1 MCEQLDGKERYF
13 DDRVMAVTVIVV
25 CSRVLVPSLEDIDE
39 EVDCPATVV
48 AVVVVEVVG
57 TFTDE
62 YCSSGSQFSG
72 LIMLGG
78 GDFADWTSPSDV
90 VVVENGRAILDEYK
104 IFRFE
109 DVFADAVELL

>member
-25 CSRVLVPSLEDIDE
+25 YSRVLFPSLEDIDE
-39 EVDCPATVV
+39 EVHCPATVV
-48 AVVVVEVVG
+48 AVVVEVVG
-57 TFTDE
+57 TCTNE

-109 DVFADAVELL
+109 DVFADAAELL

>member
-1 MCEQLDGKERYF
+1 VCEQLDGKERYF

-25 CSRVLVPSLEDIDE
+25 YSRVLFPSLEDIDE
-39 EVDCPATVV
+39 EVDCPATV
-48 AVVVVEVVG
+48 AAVVEVVG
-57 TFTDE
+57 TCTNE

-109 DVFADAVELL
+109 DVFADAAELL